1 MLTDSVEERAAREY
15 LEDLINAGR
24 AREVMD
30 AYSIHGQSC
39 AYVFDIVNH
48 MAYDSEDPGIDPTVR
63 EFARNLLDDW
73 AK

>member
-1 MLTDSVEERAAREY
+1 MTDSTEERAAREY

-24 AREVMD
+24 AREIMET
-30 AYSIHGQSC
+30 YSLHGQSC
-39 AYVFDIVNH
+39 QYVYSIVEHTAFDSV
-48 MAYDSEDPGIDPTVR
+48 DSNLDPAVK